1 MEQSALVIRGEAIE
15 QGPIQG
21 QRRRVL
27 GVGAVVGDVTTQ
39 ARRPGAINK
48 VNSR

>member
-1 MEQSALVIRGEAIE
+1 VEQSALVIQGEAIE

-27 GVGAVVGDVTTQ
+27 GVGEVVGDATST
-39 ARRPGAINK
+39 G
-48 VNSR
+48 